1 MAAPESDDKKK
12 LFPSSNVATTLRR
25 KTAIS
30 YGSFPRHIYL
40 LMRAKFYPDQA
51 ITMSTAS
58 GATGCCKN
66 TSCEHANNEHKI
78 RACRAPGCRVKW
90 KRCQVAGKCN
100 GVHYRICKKYPDHP
114 AAEPE
119 WDWRPSTRGCLAA
132 LIKQGR
138 LAINEAEPCEGICRI
153 AKSRTD
159 NRGRIYYWLSYAVTS
174 GRDGR

>member
-1 MAAPESDDKKK
+1 MLRMSNHVMTNIGHYRLAKEWPLQSLTIKRSFSP
-12 LFPSSNVATTLRR
+12 LQNVATTLRR

-58 GATGCCKN
+58 GATDFCKN
-66 TSCEHANNEHKI
+66 ISCEHANNEHKI

-100 GVHYRICKKYPDHP
+100 GVHYRICKKCPC
-114 AAEPE
+114 
-119 WDWRPSTRGCLAA
+119 RA
-132 LIKQGR
+132 LMGLKAVYKG
-138 LAINEAEPCEGICRI
+138 
-153 AKSRTD
+153 
-159 NRGRIYYWLSYAVTS
+159 LSSCTH
-174 GRDGR
+174 